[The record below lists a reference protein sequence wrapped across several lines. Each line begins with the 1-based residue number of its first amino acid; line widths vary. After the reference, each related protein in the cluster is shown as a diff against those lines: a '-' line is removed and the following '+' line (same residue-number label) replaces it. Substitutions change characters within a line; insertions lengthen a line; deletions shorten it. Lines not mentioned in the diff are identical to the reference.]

1 MIQPRYDGLI
11 LRTEHSYIC
20 IYLQSIIH
28 LIDIYLHIYSFII
41 NSARPAL
48 LCIVLYCVVLYC
60 IVLCCIV
67 F

>member
-28 LIDIYLHIYSFII
+28 FIDIFAYISSFII

-48 LCIVLYCVVLYC
+48 LCIVFSYIVLYC
-60 IVLCCIV
+60 IV